1 MRLRWGGL
9 LIAVTPPR
17 RPQRRRHDRNGFEQ
31 IAAGDLVR
39 AQRLLEDERRMFPR
53 ATDVLLNLAA
63 VYARTGRLADADSLY
78 RQVAAAPDEMLEMPD
93 GGDASAHALAQAG
106 LTRVAAPASSD
117 TLNRLC
123 ALRRRRERRRS
134 KPFVGPSPQPKRST
148 RPSPDGRYGGRGV
161 TDPRDR

>member
-1 MRLRWGGL
+1 MAGWRMGAAAVGGL
-9 LIAVTPPR
+9 LIAVTATATAA
-17 RPQRRRHDRNGFEQ
+17 QAHDRNGFEQ

-63 VYARTGRLADADSLY
+63 VYARTGRLANADSLY

-106 LTRVAAPASSD
+106 LTRVAARQVA
-117 TLNRLC
+117 
-123 ALRRRRERRRS
+123 
-134 KPFVGPSPQPKRST
+134 T
-148 RPSPDGRYGGRGV
+148 R
-161 TDPRDR
+161 